1 MLAMVHQSQVTFKFF
16 QRNAEVIQRMY
27 KKLYTTVVDNFDR
40 FFAWM
45 YDDYDK
51 WLILPALM
59 LILAFAILGYSYT
72 TTGTAVPRGIEFTG
86 GTEIQIQVGQQTT
99 TEDVETALQGQL
111 DSLTVRELSSSG
123 DQRWLLIQTMDE
135 LDADEAQQQ
144 LDQAGIAYEGQVN
157 VFSIGAA
164 VSQSF
169 LRDAQMATL
178 LGFFIMSVVIFIAF
192 RSIVPSVA
200 VILAAFTDIIVSLAG
215 MSLLGI
221 DLTLGTIAALLMLI
235 GYSVDTDI
243 VLSTRVLR
251 QRKRDLRERVRDS
264 ITTGMTMTGGA
275 IVAFTVLLLISTS
288 PTLDQIASV
297 IMIGLIADIPATWT
311 GNAILIKMHAE
322 GRI

>member
-1 MLAMVHQSQVTFKFF
+1 M
-16 QRNAEVIQRMY
+16 IQRMY
-27 KKLYTTVVDNFDR
+27 EKLYNTVVDNFDR
-40 FFAWM
+40 FFVWM
-45 YDDYDK
+45 YDDYDR
-51 WLILPALM
+51 WLILPAVM
-59 LILAFAILGYSYT
+59 LVLAFAVLGYSYA

-86 GTEIQIQVGQQTT
+86 GTEVQIQVGQETT
-99 TEDVETALQGQL
+99 TDDVENALQGDL
-111 DSLTVRELSSSG
+111 ESLTVRELSSSD
-123 DQRWLLIQTMDE
+123 DQRWILIQTMDE
-135 LDADEAQQQ
+135 LNGDDAQEQ
-144 LDQAGIAYEGQVN
+144 LDQAGIEYQGQVN
-157 VFSIGAA
+157 VFSLGAA

-200 VILAAFTDIIVSLAG
+200 VILAAFTDIVVSLAG

-275 IVAFTVLLLISTS
+275 IVAFTVLLFVSTS

>member
-1 MLAMVHQSQVTFKFF
+1 
-16 QRNAEVIQRMY
+16 MY